1 MQDFSSG
8 TSIRGNKTDRL
19 GVFVAPFPI
28 SGSSPSDDDDMTVK
42 QPPCRQDA
50 ILFLLCVHQTIIL
63 SRKHL
68 FLIHF
73 CHCLW
78 GTWSK
83 NVEQNRLWL
92 YQNFIF
98 EILYWI
104 MYISNNA
111 IILPVCNIRVEI
123 CLYIIIALP
132 RVILFSIPS
141 SLFLTWC
148 SYIKYLSKLKTEVL

>member
-1 MQDFSSG
+1 MQDFPSG

-68 FLIHF
+68 FFNTLLSLPVGYMVKKCRTEPF
-73 CHCLW
+73 M
-78 GTWSK
+78 TVS
-83 NVEQNRLWL
+83 EFYFR
-92 YQNFIF
+92 NFI
-98 EILYWI
+98 LNY
-104 MYISNNA
+104 
-111 IILPVCNIRVEI
+111 V
-123 CLYIIIALP
+123 
-132 RVILFSIPS
+132 
-141 SLFLTWC
+141 
-148 SYIKYLSKLKTEVL
+148 YLK